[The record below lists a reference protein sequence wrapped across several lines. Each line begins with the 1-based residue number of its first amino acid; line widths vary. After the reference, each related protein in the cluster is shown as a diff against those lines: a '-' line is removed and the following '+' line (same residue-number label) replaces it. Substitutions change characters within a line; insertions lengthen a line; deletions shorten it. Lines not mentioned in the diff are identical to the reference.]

1 MKFTSVVTVI
11 GLTASVMASP
21 LLDERRWNCISQY
34 TADTLVSE
42 YIGVLSHQDTDL
54 GTPNQTAQAILDD
67 NYSETSDSI
76 LSLEGLPLGTVTFSG
91 KDAYIASTLGAPPVT
106 GINTIAVYP
115 ICPDKILWQWLFTGI
130 GSQQYEVKGFNLF
143 QITSAGQ
150 INQTYVEFN
159 SFAWALDTGYTITF
173 PPPPA

>member
-1 MKFTSVVTVI
+1 MKFLSVI
-11 GLTASVMASP
+11 AAAGLASLAVASP
-21 LLDERRWNCISQY
+21 LDQRWYCISES
-34 TADTLVSE
+34 TATSIVDE
-42 YIGVLSHQDTDL
+42 YIGVLSHQNTTL

-67 NYSETSDSI
+67 NYTETSDSI
-76 LSLEGLPLGTVTFSG
+76 LSLEGQPLGTATFVG
-91 KDAYIASTLGAPPVT
+91 KTAYVEGVLNAPPVT
-106 GINTIAVYP
+106 GINTIAIYP

-130 GSQQYEVKGFNLF
+130 GSKEYEVKGFNLF

-173 PPPPA
+173 PTSK